1 MSALDSLRIED
12 LNEEWQQIAD
22 VIGID
27 NVRKLFREFPG
38 ASIYFPKMEDLERSS
53 RNQRIREEFN
63 GYNFRPLANKYGLSE
78 RSVRYIVAD
87 RVKKIRSCPLDG
99 QLSCFENKY

>member
-1 MSALDSLRIED
+1 MSVLDSLQIED

-22 VIGID
+22 AVGID

-38 ASIYFPKMEDLERSS
+38 SYVYFPKLDDLERSS

-63 GYNFRPLANKYGLSE
+63 GYNFRALAKKYGLSE

-87 RVKKIRSCPLDG
+87 QVKKIRAQPMDG
-99 QLSCFENKY
+99 QLSLLEDKY

>member
-1 MSALDSLRIED
+1 MSVLDSLQIED

-22 VIGID
+22 AVGID

-38 ASIYFPKMEDLERSS
+38 AYVYFPKLDDLERSS

-63 GYNFRPLANKYGLSE
+63 GYNFRVLAKKYSLTE

-87 RVKKIRSCPLDG
+87 QVKKIRAQTMDG
-99 QLSCFENKY
+99 QISLLEDKY